1 MDTTG
6 ILRPDELP
14 FEVPYDLELAINEL
28 LDAWESDEV
37 MNLDCYLN
45 EVQASARSGRSQ
57 RPHSAPSGSWNGILR
72 CSTNTVPSMTFLKA
86 VSLLER
92 VPGTR
97 RRDEQA
103 SLKKPLI
110 W

>member
-45 EVQASARSGRSQ
+45 EVQASARSVSEENDAWGRWYYVQ
-57 RPHSAPSGSWNGILR
+57 YGWRHGH
-72 CSTNTVPSMTFLKA
+72 
-86 VSLLER
+86 
-92 VPGTR
+92 
-97 RRDEQA
+97 D
-103 SLKKPLI
+103 
-110 W
+110 

>member
-45 EVQASARSGRSQ
+45 EVQPYGSRSSASTGTSSASSMRSSSQ
-57 RPHSAPSGSWNGILR
+57 SSLPIL
-72 CSTNTVPSMTFLKA
+72 
-86 VSLLER
+86 
-92 VPGTR
+92 
-97 RRDEQA
+97 
-103 SLKKPLI
+103 
-110 W
+110 

>member
-45 EVQASARSGRSQ
+45 EVQASPRHQ
-57 RPHSAPSGSWNGILR
+57 PNFWL
-72 CSTNTVPSMTFLKA
+72 A
-86 VSLLER
+86 VVHTHLPIFSL
-92 VPGTR
+92 
-97 RRDEQA
+97 
-103 SLKKPLI
+103 
-110 W
+110 

>member
-28 LDAWESDEV
+28 LDAWERDEV

-45 EVQASARSGRSQ
+45 EVQASARSVSEENDAWIRQYYVQYGWR
-57 RPHSAPSGSWNGILR
+57 NGH
-72 CSTNTVPSMTFLKA
+72 
-86 VSLLER
+86 
-92 VPGTR
+92 
-97 RRDEQA
+97 D
-103 SLKKPLI
+103 
-110 W
+110 

>member
-28 LDAWESDEV
+28 LDAWERDEV

-45 EVQASARSGRSQ
+45 EVQASARS
-57 RPHSAPSGSWNGILR
+57 
-72 CSTNTVPSMTFLKA
+72 
-86 VSLLER
+86 VSEENDTWVR
-92 VPGTR
+92 WYYVQYGWR
-97 RRDEQA
+97 HGHD
-103 SLKKPLI
+103 
-110 W
+110 